1 MLGHSAWPGSRGG
14 YLHWRAPREVP
25 WQGPAAEPE
34 ATRRRSSRIP
44 ERLQWARTQGY
55 ITGASC
61 TCDTREKGVAAP
73 SQVLRPAGG
82 RHHGGRRDPKQ
93 RRTAAHAPGRKA
105 RACSAPSPHAACRS
119 HVSAPGPSPAAE
131 EARPPRAQARWVP
144 SRVMGKARRA
154 GTVRSRPGE
163 WWTRGTNRSEGSQTR
178 RLPLPSSWKA
188 RFWEQVRVS
197 AVHAETA
204 AVTGSPGPAGA
215 LLGGDPWPAP
225 RCPHRS
231 CWDPRRA
238 ARGGVAGGT
247 RSRGKRTSASAALG
261 RLVQNSSAW
270 RNWAPQRRGEH
281 RDGGA
286 GMGDTRSA
294 EAVSPGAWCSRT

>member
-1 MLGHSAWPGSRGG
+1 MTPERKGWLHRHRSSAPLAAATTAGAETPSRGAWPHTR
-14 YLHWRAPREVP
+14 LDAKPAPARPRAPR
-25 WQGPAAEPE
+25 
-34 ATRRRSSRIP
+34 
-44 ERLQWARTQGY
+44 
-55 ITGASC
+55 
-61 TCDTREKGVAAP
+61 
-73 SQVLRPAGG
+73 
-82 RHHGGRRDPKQ
+82 
-93 RRTAAHAPGRKA
+93 
-105 RACSAPSPHAACRS
+105 AACRS

-144 SRVMGKARRA
+144 SRVMGKARRV

-270 RNWAPQRRGEH
+270 RNWAPQPHGEH
-281 RDGGA
+281 RHGGA